1 MFAWTLDNGTKK
13 IAHKYFS
20 CVNFG
25 LSNVLQ
31 IELFTGISFI
41 VIYFPVDITRQ
52 YCVFSS
58 YKMLVHLNGKII
70 LEKKSLAS
78 VSLIALLLSL
88 QF

>member
-1 MFAWTLDNGTKK
+1 MGICAWTFDNGTKK

-31 IELFTGISFI
+31 IVLFTGINFI

-52 YCVFSS
+52 YYVFSL
-58 YKMLVHLNGKII
+58 YNMLVHLNGKII

-78 VSLIALLLSL
+78 VSIIALLPS
-88 QF
+88 